1 MRSSSLALIQ
11 SQCTNTMNG
20 SLKYDEK
27 EVLAYIRKALPEDK
41 EDLYTDSQIME
52 IIDIIYEWYDRKG
65 YLNLDLSTIDEEEAD
80 ISELTEYVKS
90 RLKSADLLM
99 MDTNDI
105 DIIVKAEVDYEESI
119 AEFE

>member
-1 MRSSSLALIQ
+1 
-11 SQCTNTMNG
+11 MNG

-65 YLNLDLSTIDEEEAD
+65 YLDLDLSTIDEEEAD